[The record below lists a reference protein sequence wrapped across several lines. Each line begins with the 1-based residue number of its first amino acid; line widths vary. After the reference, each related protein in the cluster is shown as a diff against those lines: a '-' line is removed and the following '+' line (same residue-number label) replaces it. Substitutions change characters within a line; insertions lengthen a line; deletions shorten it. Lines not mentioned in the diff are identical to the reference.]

1 MISLTGDLIR
11 PNDGDDHPTYCDFE
25 SVRGRI
31 MAADQIGVTG
41 QRQGAPFRH
50 SRRLYGRFTLQN
62 PARLPMRAIRPE
74 QRLSLT
80 VQ

>member
-1 MISLTGDLIR
+1 
-11 PNDGDDHPTYCDFE
+11 
-25 SVRGRI
+25 